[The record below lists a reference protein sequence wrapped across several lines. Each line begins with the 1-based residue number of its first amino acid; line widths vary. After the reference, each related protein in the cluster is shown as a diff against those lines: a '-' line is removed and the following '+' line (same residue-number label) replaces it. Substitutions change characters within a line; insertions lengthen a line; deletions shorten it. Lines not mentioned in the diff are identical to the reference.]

1 MGAARTAT
9 AGQSVCGR
17 AAEVGGAADHA
28 TALAP
33 TQPSGPPD
41 PYDVFRRIGRLTR
54 RLHDALAELGYD
66 RKIERAV
73 GALPDA
79 RARLSWIAEVSG
91 RSAERV
97 LAAVER
103 AKAQQARLRAQAEA
117 LGARWGGF
125 AAAAAP
131 VSEQFAALAADT
143 RAHLA
148 QVPVLAAE
156 TDRELTEIMLAQDFH
171 DLTGQVL
178 ARIAALTRELEDQLV
193 RLLLDT
199 TPPERRASIR
209 EAGLAG
215 PVTDAEAEPDALVS
229 QQQVDEL
236 LADLGF

>member
-1 MGAARTAT
+1 MDATRTAT
-9 AGQSVCGR
+9 TGLGVR
-17 AAEVGGAADHA
+17 VLAAEAAADSA
-28 TALAP
+28 AALAA
-33 TQPSGPPD
+33 TQPRGSAD

-66 RKIERAV
+66 RKIEQAV

-103 AKAQQARLRAQAEA
+103 AKAQQERLRAQAEA
-117 LGARWGGF
+117 LGERWERWQ
-125 AAAAAP
+125 AAGAGAA
-131 VSEQFAALAADT
+131 ELGALAADT

-148 QVPVLAAE
+148 QAPALAAG
-156 TDRELTEIMLAQDFH
+156 TDRELTEIMMAQDFH

-178 ARIAALTRELEDQLV
+178 GRIATLTRELEEQLV
-193 RLLLDT
+193 KLLLDT
-199 TPPERRASIR
+199 TPPERRAAVR
-209 EAGLAG
+209 EGGLAG
-215 PVTDAEAEPDALVS
+215 PVTDSSRADVVTS

-236 LADLGF
+236 LAELGF

>member
-1 MGAARTAT
+1 MD
-9 AGQSVCGR
+9 AGR
-17 AAEVGGAADHA
+17 GAADTPGCCEQ
-28 TALAP
+28 TAAEAVRADAAALR
-33 TQPSGPPD
+33 PPEPAD

-66 RKIERAV
+66 RKIEHAV

-103 AKAQQARLRAQAEA
+103 GKAKQQRLRAEAEVLA
-117 LGARWGGF
+117 ARWGGF
-125 AAAAAP
+125 AAAAP

-148 QVPVLAAE
+148 QAPVLAAE